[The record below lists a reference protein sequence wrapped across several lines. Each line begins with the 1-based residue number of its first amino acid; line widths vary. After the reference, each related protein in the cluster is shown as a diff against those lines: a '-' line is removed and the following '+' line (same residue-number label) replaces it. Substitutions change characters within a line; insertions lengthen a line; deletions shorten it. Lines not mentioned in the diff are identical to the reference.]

1 MSSTIKFNEAM
12 LKNLAGFKLADSIAA
27 DMKKTASEEVQKAK
41 LAYAIEDENQKKG
54 LVPENAAKLEALH
67 NAITTAVNKQKVI
80 REGANSLVTK
90 AASFIPEILYP
101 AYCEGIAVGYNV
113 FVSEHKDKKGNV
125 TTLEKS
131 FNGYLVEWLLGGH
144 LATGVNEKSMKK
156 FASKMERFFGGK
168 VNFDKV
174 EALGQAAFQ
183 KRFSCMLIDYVRTA
197 TGSDIVVTSE
207 GGKWEAHWE
216 NSKEASD
223 SAPKKSEEKTAA

>member
-12 LKNLAGFKLADSIAA
+12 LKALAAYKLAESMAS
-27 DMKKTASEEVQKAK
+27 DMKTKASQEVERAKFAYSIEEA
-41 LAYAIEDENQKKG
+41 NQKRS
-54 LVPENAAKLEALH
+54 LIPEDKTKLEALH
-67 NAITTAVNKQKVI
+67 NAVTTAVNKQKVI

-90 AASFIPEILYP
+90 AASFIPETLYP

-113 FVSEHKDKKGNV
+113 FVSEHMDRKGNV

-156 FASKMERFFGGK
+156 FAAKMERYFGGK
-168 VNFDKV
+168 VNFDRV

-183 KRFSCMLIDYVRTA
+183 KRFTCLLIDYVRTQ
-197 TGSDIVVTSE
+197 TGSDIVVTEE
-207 GGKWEAHWE
+207 GGKWEAHWAKDE
-216 NSKEASD
+216 D
-223 SAPKKSEEKTAA
+223 SAKKSESAAA

>member
-12 LKNLAGFKLADSIAA
+12 LKSLAAYKLAESMAS
-27 DMKKTASEEVQKAK
+27 DMKTRASEEVAKAK
-41 LAYAIEDENQKKG
+41 LAYTLEEANQKRG
-54 LVPENAAKLEALH
+54 LVSENAAKLEALH
-67 NAITTAVNKQKVI
+67 NAVTTAQNKQKVI
-80 REGANSLVTK
+80 REGANDLVNK
-90 AASFIPEILYP
+90 AAGFIPAVLYP

-113 FVSEHKDKKGNV
+113 FVKEHKDKKGNV
-125 TTLEKS
+125 TTLEKP
-131 FNGYLVEWLLGGH
+131 FNGYLVEWLLAGH